1 MTPPRASPSTAGLLG
16 VARAGRVTDAV
27 LRSIRLL
34 AAPGMSPADL
44 DRHAA
49 TLLSRCGA
57 ESALLGY
64 QDGCGGGPFPAS
76 VAICINDEVMG
87 ASDSARMLR
96 AGDLITADLAV
107 RFRDWHADA
116 AVTWTL
122 GDAPREHQRL
132 ADGARAACAAGIRAA
147 RPGVSWAEVTR
158 AIWTAARD
166 AGLVLLRGYDAHGI
180 GTAMHQGPR
189 LPMHPD
195 DLARLDPPDWTP
207 QPGSIITIEPV
218 VAHRDSGVVRSGW
231 LDRTADGTPAC
242 FTEATIA
249 VGVRRNL
256 VLAGRCWWPG
266 WNDLRRGG
274 G

>member
-1 MTPPRASPSTAGLLG
+1 MTDPQASPSKSGLLG

-27 LRSIRLL
+27 LSSIRRL
-34 AAPGMSPADL
+34 ATPGMTTADL

-49 TLLSRCGA
+49 MLLSRCGA
-57 ESALLGY
+57 ESALRGY

-76 VAICINDEVMG
+76 VAICINNEVMG
-87 ASDSARMLR
+87 ASDRDRILR

-107 RFRDWHADA
+107 RFQGWYADA

-122 GDAPREHQRL
+122 GDTPQEHQRL
-132 ADGARAACAAGIRAA
+132 ADGAQAACAAGIRAA
-147 RPGVSWAEVTR
+147 RPGVPWTEITR

-180 GTAMHQGPR
+180 GSAMHQGPR

-195 DLARLDPPDWTP
+195 DLFRLDPPGWTP
-207 QPGSIITIEPV
+207 EPGSIITIEPV
-218 VAHRDSGVVRSGW
+218 VASRYSGVVRSGW
-231 LDRTADGTPAC
+231 LDRTADGSPAT
-242 FTEATIA
+242 FFEATIA
-249 VGVRRNL
+249 VGVSRNL